1 MQMRK
6 GNCEKGYLNATSAA
20 IFCFTRA
27 WLQMQTLL
35 GYLALSSNF
44 GGFRDSRLSQ
54 NDSAVKIKPDFLGV
68 IFCCPM
74 EIVPP
79 QMKIQCDRCVIFHS
93 VSSSLSVASLSC
105 LFVVE
110 TSLYLLLK
118 HVPVDPFISFSFIHS
133 SLTLL
138 KGKKVNFAYYKLK
151 GTVSQGFCSRLIP
164 LKSQ

>member
-1 MQMRK
+1 VHYDVHYISV
-6 GNCEKGYLNATSAA
+6 NLNATSAA

-35 GYLALSSNF
+35 GYLALSSN
-44 GGFRDSRLSQ
+44 
-54 NDSAVKIKPDFLGV
+54 LGV

-105 LFVVE
+105 FAVE

-118 HVPVDPFISFSFIHS
+118 HVPVDPFTSFSFIHS

-151 GTVSQGFCSRLIP
+151 LS
-164 LKSQ
+164 

>member
-1 MQMRK
+1 MH
-6 GNCEKGYLNATSAA
+6 YTSVDLNVTSAA
-20 IFCFTRA
+20 IFCFTSA

-35 GYLALSSNF
+35 GYLALSKQLW
-44 GGFRDSRLSQ
+44 RLSQ
-54 NDSAVKIKPDFLGV
+54 NDSVVKIKQDFLGV

-79 QMKIQCDRCVIFHS
+79 QMKIQCNRCVIFHS
-93 VSSSLSVASLSC
+93 VSSSSSVASLSC
-105 LFVVE
+105 LFAVE

-118 HVPVDPFISFSFIHS
+118 YGPVDPFISFSFIHS

-151 GTVSQGFCSRLIP
+151 LS
-164 LKSQ
+164 

>member
-1 MQMRK
+1 MHYTSV
-6 GNCEKGYLNATSAA
+6 NLNATSAA

-35 GYLALSSNF
+35 GYLALSKQLW
-44 GGFRDSRLSQ
+44 RLSQ
-54 NDSAVKIKPDFLGV
+54 NDSAVKIKQDFLGV

-79 QMKIQCDRCVIFHS
+79 QMKMQCNRCVILHS
-93 VSSSLSVASLSC
+93 VSASLSVASLSC
-105 LFVVE
+105 LFAVE

-151 GTVSQGFCSRLIP
+151 GLTFNSTEKPIVAFTCM
-164 LKSQ
+164 KA

>member
-1 MQMRK
+1 
-6 GNCEKGYLNATSAA
+6 
-20 IFCFTRA
+20 
-27 WLQMQTLL
+27 
-35 GYLALSSNF
+35 
-44 GGFRDSRLSQ
+44 
-54 NDSAVKIKPDFLGV
+54 
-68 IFCCPM
+68 M

-79 QMKIQCDRCVIFHS
+79 QMKIQCNRCVIFHS

-105 LFVVE
+105 LFAVE

-133 SLTLL
+133 SLTLWPPTLL

>member
-1 MQMRK
+1 MLCCCYGLSCRPQISLARALDMRS
-6 GNCEKGYLNATSAA
+6 CYS
-20 IFCFTRA
+20 
-27 WLQMQTLL
+27 
-35 GYLALSSNF
+35 ALSTLAAF
-44 GGFRDSRLSQ
+44 AKWQ
-54 NDSAVKIKPDFLGV
+54 PSAVKIKQDFLGV
-68 IFCCPM
+68 KFCCPM

-105 LFVVE
+105 LFAVE
-110 TSLYLLLK
+110 TSLYPLLK

-138 KGKKVNFAYYKLK
+138 KCKKVNFAYYKLK

>member
-1 MQMRK
+1 MH
-6 GNCEKGYLNATSAA
+6 YTSVDLNATSAT
-20 IFCFTRA
+20 IFCFTSA
-27 WLQMQTLL
+27 WLQMQILL
-35 GYLALSSNF
+35 GYLALSKQLW
-44 GGFRDSRLSQ
+44 RLSQ
-54 NDSAVKIKPDFLGV
+54 NDSAVKIKQDFLGV

-105 LFVVE
+105 LFAVE

-133 SLTLL
+133 SLTLSSIHL
-138 KGKKVNFAYYKLK
+138 FFILLIFAELRFFEVVLR
-151 GTVSQGFCSRLIP
+151 TI
-164 LKSQ
+164 